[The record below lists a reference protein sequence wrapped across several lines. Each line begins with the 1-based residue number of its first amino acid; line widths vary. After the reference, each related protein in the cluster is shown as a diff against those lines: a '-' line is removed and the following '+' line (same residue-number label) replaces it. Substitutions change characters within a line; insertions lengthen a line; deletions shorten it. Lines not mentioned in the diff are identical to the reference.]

1 MAEDVAMPADLAM
14 LGTPVEVGSISRELK
29 KLWLAD
35 QTRTRATLFNF
46 AIVCEGE
53 AAMQESTEL
62 LARFVGSHAFRAILI
77 GIEPAPGETSVKAW
91 INAHCYLPKAG
102 AKHVCSEQVSLYVKG
117 DVRGALPNLLFQQL
131 DYDLPLTLWWRGDR
145 LDHLHPEVWRWVDRL
160 IFDSQCWTD
169 AKQNIAVLRE
179 QVESQRTVL
188 CDLAWTR
195 TLHLRQS
202 LAQMFDTP
210 EHASALRHLEH
221 VAISHAPGARTS
233 ACLLLGWLAAQLNW
247 VQQPSHTGNITFRD
261 ADLSITCELAE
272 EAGLGVTRVQLRAKD
287 LVVTAQRN
295 PGNNFLHLE
304 VREPDGRLLQH
315 LMPADCAD
323 LGDLLDEELASG
335 GLHRVYG
342 KALTVAET
350 LL

>member
-1 MAEDVAMPADLAM
+1 MPADLTM
-14 LGTPVEVGSISRELK
+14 LGTPVEVGAISRELK

-62 LARFVGSHAFRAILI
+62 LAHFVGSHAFRAILI
-77 GIEPAPGETSVKAW
+77 GIESAPGETSVQAW

-102 AKHVCSEQVSLYVKG
+102 AKHVCSEQVSLYIKG
-117 DVRGALPNLLFQQL
+117 DVRAALPNLLFQQL

-160 IFDSQCWTD
+160 IYDSQCWSD
-169 AKQNIAVLRE
+169 PKRNISVLRE

-195 TLHLRQS
+195 TLRLRQS

-210 EHASALRHLEH
+210 EHATALRQLEQ
-221 VAISHAPGARTS
+221 VSISYAPGMRTS

-247 VQQPSHTGNITFRD
+247 VQQPSHGGSITFRD
-261 ADLSITCELAE
+261 AALSITCELKE
-272 EAGLGVTRVQLRAKD
+272 ESGLGISRVKLRSKD
-287 LVVTAQRN
+287 LVVTAVRN
-295 PGNNFLHLE
+295 PGTTFLHLE
-304 VREPDGRLLQH
+304 VREPDGQVIQH
-315 LMPADCAD
+315 LMPADCPELA
-323 LGDLLDEELASG
+323 GLLDEELASG

-342 KALTVAET
+342 KALRVAEA

>member
-1 MAEDVAMPADLAM
+1 MPVDLTM
-14 LGTPVEVGSISRELK
+14 LGTPVEVGAISRELK

-62 LARFVGSHAFRAILI
+62 LAHFVGSHAFRAILI
-77 GIEPAPGETSVKAW
+77 GIDPSPGETSVQAW

-102 AKHVCSEQVSLYVKG
+102 AKHVCSEQVSLFIKG
-117 DVRGALPNLLFQQL
+117 EVRAALPNLLFQQL

-160 IFDSQCWTD
+160 IYDSQCWSD
-169 AKQNIAVLRE
+169 PKQNIAVLRE

-195 TLHLRQS
+195 TLRLRQS

-221 VAISHAPGARTS
+221 VSISYAPGARAS

-247 VQQPSHTGNITFRD
+247 VRQSSRGNAISFRD
-261 ADLSITCELAE
+261 ANVSITCELKE
-272 EAGLGVTRVQLRAKD
+272 EPGIGVSRLELKASDLTVAALRKPE
-287 LVVTAQRN
+287 TT
-295 PGNNFLHLE
+295 FLHLE
-304 VREPDGRLLQH
+304 VREPDGRIIQH
-315 LMPADCAD
+315 LMPADCAK
-323 LGDLLDEELASG
+323 LAALLDDELASG

-342 KALTVAET
+342 KALAVAED